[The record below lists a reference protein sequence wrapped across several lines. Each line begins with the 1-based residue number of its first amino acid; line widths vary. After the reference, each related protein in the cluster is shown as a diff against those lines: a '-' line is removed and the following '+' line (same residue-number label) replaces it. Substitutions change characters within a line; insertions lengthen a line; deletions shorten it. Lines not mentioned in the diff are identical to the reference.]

1 MKTMS
6 GILLI
11 RKYLHNGFLFL
22 CEHFLI
28 AEHVSTDS
36 LFYMHIYKCK
46 IPYFKFS
53 ISSSSVYS
61 EHPFKP
67 CGPLIKEL

>member
-1 MKTMS
+1 MKTIS

-28 AEHVSTDS
+28 AENVSTDKFV
-36 LFYMHIYKCK
+36 LHAYLKNVR
-46 IPYFKFS
+46 YFKFS
-53 ISSSSVYS
+53 INSSSVYS

-67 CGPLIKEL
+67 WVH